1 MVATPPPRTGAAHA
15 TICAVRPFTAGDG
28 KVVDA
33 RRLQNEREWARFCS
47 VVLERPEL
55 VGDPRFS
62 SNAARVARQE
72 ALAAIIIDTFAVHT
86 GTAVIARLDAAGIA
100 NARMNGIEEFLD
112 HPQLESRDRWRQID
126 SPVGPLRALV
136 PPFNIEGVEAVM
148 GPVPSLGEHTD
159 DILNELGFAPAV
171 VAEWRRQGVVYSY
184 DVLKVWTLKSE
195 QIGRADRV
203 SISSVSES

>member
-1 MVATPPPRTGAAHA
+1 M
-15 TICAVRPFTAGDG
+15 
-28 KVVDA
+28 
-33 RRLQNEREWARFCS
+33 
-47 VVLERPEL
+47 LERPEL

-62 SNAARVARQE
+62 SNAARVAHQE

-171 VAEWRRQGVVYSY
+171 VAELAPPGRRVIRYGFRSVAA
-184 DVLKVWTLKSE
+184 LF
-195 QIGRADRV
+195 
-203 SISSVSES
+203 SSG